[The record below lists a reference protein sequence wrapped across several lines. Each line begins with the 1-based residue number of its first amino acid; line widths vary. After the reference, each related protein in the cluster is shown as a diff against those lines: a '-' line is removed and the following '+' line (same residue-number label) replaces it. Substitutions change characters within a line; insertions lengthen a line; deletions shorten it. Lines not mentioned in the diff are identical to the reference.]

1 MKPDLDH
8 KMFHYTSK
16 YIPVLINWWESF
28 LLCVWSNTLLLKP
41 SHFKPDL
48 PLKVKYKSVWHIPI
62 GQHSFIPCK
71 SSIFIQREVWNKIS
85 CDLFVSSTRFLSQV
99 GKVCHT
105 NLQSIGIHPKY
116 CIIWHF
122 QCFDSCLKSKSC
134 VWVSLSP
141 KKPDDFSSY
150 DVIWA
155 DSGGFQFW
163 ALSHSY
169 VPPENSK

>member
-1 MKPDLDH
+1 MRILSSCAYDPTPSFSNL
-8 KMFHYTSK
+8 
-16 YIPVLINWWESF
+16 LILSQISHWKLNINQSDTF
-28 LLCVWSNTLLLKP
+28 LLANIHLFL
-41 SHFKPDL
+41 
-48 PLKVKYKSVWHIPI
+48 VKAL
-62 GQHSFIPCK
+62 
-71 SSIFIQREVWNKIS
+71 IFIQREVWNKIS